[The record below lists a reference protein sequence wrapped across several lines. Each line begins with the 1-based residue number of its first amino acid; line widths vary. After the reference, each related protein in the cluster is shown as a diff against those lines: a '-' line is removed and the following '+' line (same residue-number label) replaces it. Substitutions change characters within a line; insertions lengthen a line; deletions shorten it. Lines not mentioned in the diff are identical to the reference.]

1 MIPYFDLSDDQFEQV
16 MVALGQRM
24 FGAGL
29 IGFTKGVD
37 GGRDAKFHGTAEC
50 YPSKAAPWIGCTIIQ
65 AKHTNGINAAFSDS
79 DFCNHEKETGVLF
92 DELPRIQ
99 RLVASGEAHNYLL
112 ASNRKLSGIA
122 QPKLVNLISDA
133 TGLDKE
139 KIAVLG
145 TQQLD
150 DLLELFPAAKSSIS
164 INPLQMPLIVRPDDL
179 ADVIEG
185 IKEAAQLTSAEE
197 DRSVPTPRTP
207 MTEKNQLNNM
217 SEDFA
222 ATLRKLYFKEMANIR
237 QFLYDPINEQFKAS
251 YQEAVEEF
259 QLKIVAK
266 RGDFDTFDDVFNYL
280 FDLLVGRS
288 GILRSNRRL
297 TRAVL
302 YYMYWNC
309 DIGRDKDDQTV

>member
-1 MIPYFDLSDDQFEQV
+1 LVPYFDLNDDQFEQII
-16 MVALGQRM
+16 VALGQRL

-29 IGFTKGVD
+29 IGFTKGID

-50 YPSKAAPWIGCTIIQ
+50 YPSRTAPWTGCTIIQ
-65 AKHTNGINAAFSDS
+65 AKHTNGINAAFSDT
-79 DFCNHEKETGVLF
+79 DFCNFEKKTGILF
-92 DELPRIQ
+92 DEIPRIQ
-99 RLVASGEAHNYLL
+99 KLVASGEAHNYLI

-122 QPKLVNLISDA
+122 QPKLINLISES
-133 TGLDKE
+133 TGLNKDR
-139 KIAVLG
+139 IAVLG
-145 TQQLD
+145 TQQLE

-185 IKEAAQLTSAEE
+185 IKEAAQLTSVEE

-207 MTEKNQLNNM
+207 MTEKNRLNNM
-217 SEDFA
+217 SEDFT
-222 ATLRKLYFKEMANIR
+222 ATLRRLYFKEMANIR

-309 DIGRDKDDQTV
+309 DIGRDKDDQAV